1 MIYLIISFGLSL
13 VVVGVALYLIFTK
26 RPKKM
31 ENEILRLSETWMS
44 AVLGGMLI
52 AMGLFILVLKVID
65 PSTGGSDQTSY
76 LLAAAFIL
84 VCNVSGSAILLFSLL
99 KTIIACE
106 DKLVIVSAFGKQT
119 HLQWREIK
127 EIKLKPLSNKATFI
141 SDKLEFVVGG
151 DPGIYKKFIPVARR
165 KIPPRVTQDLLDKL
179 SNRFL

>member
-1 MIYLIISFGLSL
+1 MIYLIVSFGLSW

-31 ENEILRLSETWMS
+31 ENEILRLSEPLMT

-65 PSTGGSDQTSY
+65 PSTGGSDQSSY
-76 LLAAAFIL
+76 LMAAAFVL
-84 VCNVSGSAILLFSLL
+84 LCNLSGSAILLFSLL

-106 DKLVIVSAFGKQT
+106 DKLVVVSTFGKQT

-141 SDKLEFVVGG
+141 SDRLEFVVGG
-151 DPGIYKKFIPVARR
+151 DPRLYKKFIPIARR

-179 SNRFL
+179 SKRFL